1 MAGFFWSS
9 HNTRRHREGE
19 AEYCFIFEYQ
29 ILIRRNLNHC
39 SMKTLRAISLC
50 SLLILLI
57 VPCSCIDSGKTP
69 SSLPRSTPEAE
80 GVSSEGLL
88 TFLDSAAADRHEFHS
103 IMILRH
109 GKVVAEGWWAP
120 YRPDLRHTLYS
131 TSKSFTSTAVGFAVT
146 EKLLSV
152 DDKVVSFFPDQ
163 LPDTVSPFLAQ
174 MTVKDLLTMS
184 AGQSPDPT
192 GRISSSSQ
200 QWVRD
205 FLATPVL
212 KEPGTEFLYNSMAT
226 FMLSAIVQ
234 KVTGEKIADY
244 LRPRLFE
251 PLGIEGYDWE
261 ESPEGVNSGGWG
273 LRVKTEDMAKFGQ
286 LYLQKGMWNGEQ
298 VIPAEWV
305 EEATTFKIDQ
315 APDALPGVKSSSD
328 WMQGYCYQFWRSRNN
343 AFRADGAFGQY
354 IIIMPEKDA
363 VVAITC
369 ESPDMQDEINLVWD
383 YILPAI
389 HDGALPE
396 DRESLAKLKERLAA
410 LALPVPAEKPDSPLA
425 VKLSGRNFVFGDP
438 QHNLGYFSATFD
450 GDTCTVEMETAG
462 QKNLI
467 AAGRGRWIE
476 SETSLAGPNLI
487 SRPGGPMSHRIAAAY
502 EWSSDSTLD
511 VTIRYIESPHHIR
524 ARCSFEGDTLILNTR
539 LSPPPGFD
547 MPPTKGVLKQLP

>member
-1 MAGFFWSS
+1 
-9 HNTRRHREGE
+9 
-19 AEYCFIFEYQ
+19 
-29 ILIRRNLNHC
+29 
-39 SMKTLRAISLC
+39 
-50 SLLILLI
+50 
-57 VPCSCIDSGKTP
+57 
-69 SSLPRSTPEAE
+69 
-80 GVSSEGLL
+80 
-88 TFLDSAAADRHEFHS
+88 
-103 IMILRH
+103 
-109 GKVVAEGWWAP
+109 
-120 YRPDLRHTLYS
+120 
-131 TSKSFTSTAVGFAVT
+131 
-146 EKLLSV
+146 
-152 DDKVVSFFPDQ
+152 
-163 LPDTVSPFLAQ
+163 
-174 MTVKDLLTMS
+174 
-184 AGQSPDPT
+184 
-192 GRISSSSQ
+192 
-200 QWVRD
+200 
-205 FLATPVL
+205 
-212 KEPGTEFLYNSMAT
+212 
-226 FMLSAIVQ
+226 
-234 KVTGEKIADY
+234 
-244 LRPRLFE
+244 
-251 PLGIEGYDWE
+251 
-261 ESPEGVNSGGWG
+261 
-273 LRVKTEDMAKFGQ
+273 
-286 LYLQKGMWNGEQ
+286 MWNGEQ